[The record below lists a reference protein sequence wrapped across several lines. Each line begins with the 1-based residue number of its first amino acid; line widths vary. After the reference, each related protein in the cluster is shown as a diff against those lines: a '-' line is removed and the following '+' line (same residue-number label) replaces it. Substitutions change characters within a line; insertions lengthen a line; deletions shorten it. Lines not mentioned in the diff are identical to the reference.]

1 MELMG
6 CEIPTVLY
14 MMSTIA
20 KKGKRSCLFC
30 QEPVPVVLCNVNN
43 LSKFQRFLAT
53 FFFFFFLCNFH
64 RFYAK
69 LALDV
74 DFWDYLHNLGDIFCS
89 FD

>member
-53 FFFFFFLCNFH
+53 FFFLFFFFAISTGFMQN
-64 RFYAK
+64 
-69 LALDV
+69 
-74 DFWDYLHNLGDIFCS
+74 LHWM
-89 FD
+89 